1 MGGQQVEVLGV
12 ERRRRWSEE
21 AMAAIVAEASRPG
34 ASVSLVARRHG
45 LHPNQVFTWRREL
58 RQRAAPAAGVSFASV
73 RLVEPPRPRGHGVI
87 EIELAGGDRLRVD
100 GAVDAVAL
108 RRVIAVLEG
117 RR

>member
-1 MGGQQVEVLGV
+1 VGGQQVEVLGV

-21 AMAAIVAEASRPG
+21 AKAAIVAEASRPG
-34 ASVSLVARRHG
+34 ASVSFVARRHG

-58 RQRAAPAAGVSFASV
+58 RERAAPAAAVSFAAV
-73 RLVEPPRPRGHGVI
+73 RLVEPSRPSGSGII

-100 GAVDAVAL
+100 GVVDAEAL
-108 RRVIAVLEG
+108 RRVIAVLEA

>member
-1 MGGQQVEVLGV
+1 VGGQQVEVLGV

-21 AMAAIVAEASRPG
+21 AKVAIVAEASRPG
-34 ASVSLVARRHG
+34 ASVSFVARRHG

-58 RQRAAPAAGVSFASV
+58 SGGPAAGVSFAAV
-73 RLVEPPRPRGHGVI
+73 RVAEPPRPRGNGVI

-100 GAVDAVAL
+100 GGVDAEAL
-108 RRVIAVLEG
+108 RRVIAVLDA